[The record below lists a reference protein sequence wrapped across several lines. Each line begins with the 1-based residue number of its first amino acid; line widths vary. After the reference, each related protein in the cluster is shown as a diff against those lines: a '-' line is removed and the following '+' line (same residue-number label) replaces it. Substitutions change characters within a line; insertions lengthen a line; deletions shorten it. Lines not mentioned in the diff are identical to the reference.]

1 MRTALRHR
9 PCYDPIC
16 GDQNARC
23 YKMTRITLQL
33 LPNADYINS
42 ALHNWHIRVWKGTLN
57 ARQDDQRKM
66 EAPLP
71 GPQLRSRGTH
81 RRALPAPLSAD
92 PPSRTPHPRARV
104 RSPPGQVQ
112 SRRLRPGR
120 NRPRTLLPPLPASP
134 PLWTPH
140 PRARAHLRSHQVP
153 GGHMPGTA
161 RSTRILQKA
170 LHAEILFTTPIRA
183 FRRGGGS
190 RLRKVSLPIH
200 YGAI

>member
-1 MRTALRHR
+1 MRAALRHG
-9 PCYDPIC
+9 PCYDLRC
-16 GDQNARC
+16 GDQNARY

-42 ALHNWHIRVWKGTLN
+42 VLHNRHIRVWKGTLN
-57 ARQDDQRKM
+57 ARQDHQREM
-66 EAPLP
+66 ETPLP
-71 GPQLRSRGTH
+71 GPRLRSRGTH

-104 RSPPGQVQ
+104 RPPPGQVQ

-120 NRPRTLLPPLPASP
+120 GRTRILLPPLPANP

-161 RSTRILQKA
+161 CGTRILQKA
-170 LHAEILFTTPIRA
+170 LHAGILFTAPIRA
-183 FRRGGGS
+183 FRGRGGS
-190 RLRKVSLPIH
+190 RLSKVSLPVH